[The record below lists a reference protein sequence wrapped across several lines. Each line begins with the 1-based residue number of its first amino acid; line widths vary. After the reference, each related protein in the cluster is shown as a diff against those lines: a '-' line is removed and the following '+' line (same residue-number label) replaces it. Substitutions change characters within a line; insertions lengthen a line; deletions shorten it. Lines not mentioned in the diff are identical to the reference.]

1 MYGKFERKKRL
12 TSIVDLLF
20 KEFPLNEFESH
31 LGPGE
36 HSLGT
41 KFAYVTKL
49 LAWTLKC
56 QSISRMNRSLPTFDL
71 SIFSGPV
78 FFISGSVCYFS
89 SNVNT

>member
-36 HSLGT
+36 HSLGDLICICNE
-41 KFAYVTKL
+41 AIGVDPEV
-49 LAWTLKC
+49 
-56 QSISRMNRSLPTFDL
+56 SINFENE
-71 SIFSGPV
+71 
-78 FFISGSVCYFS
+78 
-89 SNVNT
+89 SNAITPNF